1 MNVSND
7 LSDRYTLI
15 HTIPETKIV
24 EDLSLLVTA
33 T

>member
-7 LSDRYTLI
+7 LLDRYTLI
-15 HTIPETKIV
+15 HTIPATKIV
-24 EDLSLLVTA
+24 EGLSLLVTA